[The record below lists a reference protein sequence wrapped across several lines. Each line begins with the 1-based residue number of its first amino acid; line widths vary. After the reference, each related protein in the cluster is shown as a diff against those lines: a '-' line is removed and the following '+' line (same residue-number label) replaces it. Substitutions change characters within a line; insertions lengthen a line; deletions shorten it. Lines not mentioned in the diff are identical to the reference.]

1 MLRYILKK
9 EFLLVFRNLHAVGVL
24 FIMPMA
30 FILIM
35 SLALKDTYS
44 TQVQTKLNAVILL
57 STKSTAI
64 NSIKEDFKKNKY
76 FNISIAKN
84 EDEKK
89 ELLYNNKNA
98 FLVKIPNDIFKKIH
112 NKLSFKINIYAKPD
126 VQQDKLALFQ
136 NLLMKSISSIYIK
149 NISQSDLMNNNFD
162 FDNSIKTNY
171 IYKNKDFTVKPNSVQ
186 QSVPAWLVFSMF
198 FILIPISNAFI
209 QEKNLGTSNRIKSIN
224 VSLWPIILGK
234 MLPYYIINQVQV
246 VLMILVG
253 MFIVPKLGGDSL
265 VIQGDIINIFL
276 ISSTI
281 SFAAIS
287 FALFISLISKST
299 EDATSFGGLSNIILA
314 ALGGIM
320 VPKVVMPE
328 FMQHITEY
336 SPMAWGLQ
344 SFLEVFV
351 RGGSFSDFSH
361 YLVNLIIF
369 GFIMLAI
376 SYTILKRKNT

>member
-30 FILIM
+30 FIIIM

-44 TQVQTKLNAVILL
+44 TQVKTKLNAVILL
-57 STKSTAI
+57 KDQSSAI
-64 NSIKEDFKKNKY
+64 NSIKKDFSNNK
-76 FNISIAKN
+76 FFDIKIAKN

-89 ELLYNNKNA
+89 QLLYTHNNA
-98 FLVKIPNDIFKKIH
+98 FLVKIPSDIFKKIH
-112 NKLSFKINIYAKPD
+112 KKQDFNIDIFTKPD
-126 VQQDKLALFQ
+126 VQQGKLALFE

-149 NISQSDLMNNNFD
+149 NITQADVLNNNFD
-162 FDNSIKTNY
+162 FENNIKKHY
-171 IYKNKDFTVKPNSVQ
+171 IYKNKDFHIKPNSVQ

-209 QEKNLGTSNRIKSIN
+209 QEKSLGTSNRIKSIN
-224 VSLWPIILGK
+224 VSLWPIIIGK
-234 MLPYYIINQVQV
+234 MLPYYIINQIQV
-246 VLMILVG
+246 ILMILVG

-265 VIQGDIINIFL
+265 VIQGDILNIFI

-299 EDATSFGGLSNIILA
+299 EDATSFGGLSNILLA
-314 ALGGIM
+314 ALGGVM

-328 FMQHITEY
+328 FMQQITEY